1 MRADF
6 GFMVILGLLSLAG
19 TIINN
24 GIVMID
30 RIETL
35 RDSGSSPY
43 DAVIGSA
50 ISRFRPILLS
60 VTTTVLGLLPL
71 IISQDPLFYGMACV
85 MAFGLIVGT
94 VFTLGI
100 VPILYTL
107 FFRVRFPD
115 ASVA

>member
-1 MRADF
+1 
-6 GFMVILGLLSLAG
+6 MVILGLLSLAG

-24 GIVMID
+24 GIVMIE
-30 RIETL
+30 RVETL
-35 RDSGSSPY
+35 REEGASPY

-60 VTTTVLGLLPL
+60 VITTVLGLLPL
-71 IISQDPLFYGMACV
+71 ILSQDPLFYGMACV
-85 MAFGLIVGT
+85 MAFGLLVGT

-107 FFRVRFPD
+107 FFRVKIPL
-115 ASVA
+115 